1 MMNRSLHLEQGGAT
15 VFLFQSFREG
25 GFMMYP
31 ILVLG
36 IVMVS
41 ITIER
46 TQTLFLKM
54 RLNKDE
60 FFKRLTAH
68 LLKGDIDGMILV
80 CDQNPA
86 PLSKVVKNCLIRLV
100 NKGTDE
106 EIQAALDE
114 GALTEV
120 PQIEKR
126 VGYLAVIG
134 NLTTLLGLLGTIT
147 GLIQSFAG
155 VASADPATKA
165 AVLTKGISEA
175 MNCTAFG
182 LIVAV
187 PAVGLYS
194 VIQSRAQHLIDE
206 INEIS
211 IKTFNFILANR
222 ERFGIKESK

>member
-1 MMNRSLHLEQGGAT
+1 M
-15 VFLFQSFREG
+15 FLINQFREG

-31 ILVLG
+31 ILALG
-36 IVMVS
+36 ICALL
-41 ITIER
+41 ITIDR
-46 TQTLFLKM
+46 IQSLYFKM
-54 RLNKDE
+54 NLNKDA
-60 FFKRLTAH
+60 FFKKLTAS
-68 LLKGDIDGMILV
+68 LLKGDIQGMMTV

-86 PLSKVVKNCLIRLV
+86 PLSKVIKSCLIRLI
-100 NKGTDE
+100 NHGNDA

-120 PQIEKR
+120 PLIER
-126 VGYLAVIG
+126 RLSFLAVIG
-134 NLTTLLGLLGTIT
+134 NVATLLGLLGTIT
-147 GLIQSFAG
+147 GLIQAFAA
-155 VASADPATKA
+155 VANADPATKA
-165 AVLTKGISEA
+165 ALLTKGISEA

-194 VIQSRAQHLIDE
+194 ILQNRAQRIIDE

-222 ERFGIKESK
+222 QRFGIEEKD

>member
-1 MMNRSLHLEQGGAT
+1 M
-15 VFLFQSFREG
+15 FLINQFREG

-36 IVMVS
+36 IIMIL
-41 ITIER
+41 ITIDR
-46 TQTLFLKM
+46 IQSLYFRM
-54 RLNKDE
+54 NLNKDA
-60 FFKRLTAH
+60 FFKKLTAS
-68 LLKGDIDGMILV
+68 LLKGDMENMITV

-86 PLSKVVKNCLIRLV
+86 PLSKVIKSCLIRLV
-100 NKGTDE
+100 NKGSDA

-120 PQIEKR
+120 PQIER
-126 VGYLAVIG
+126 RLSFLAVIG
-134 NLTTLLGLLGTIT
+134 NVSTLLGLLGTIT
-147 GLIQSFAG
+147 GLIQSFAA
-155 VASADPATKA
+155 VANADPVTKA
-165 AVLTKGISEA
+165 ALLTTGISEA

-187 PAVGLYS
+187 PAVGIYS
-194 VIQSRAQHLIDE
+194 ILQNRAQKLIDE

-222 ERFGIKESK
+222 DRFGIEEKE